1 LKKKYWDKVKMSE
14 EEAGENE
21 VENMK
26 KTVEFE
32 DGRKRRRRS
41 YIKKRKSKSKSR
53 RKPRKSIRRDRKK

>member
-1 LKKKYWDKVKMSE
+1 MSE